1 MASLRDLK
9 SRITSVKNTRKITRA
24 MKMVAASK
32 MNRAVEAA
40 SRATL
45 PGNHQTRFGSV
56 VAAEDDIEHPLYPS
70 RTTTVMCW
78 SFSLHPIVVYV
89 VGLTARSSACSKDDF

>member
-40 SRATL
+40 KASEQQSLEAAQL
-45 PGNHQTRFGSV
+45 PKSSSP
-56 VAAEDDIEHPLYPS
+56 AEQ
-70 RTTTVMCW
+70 V
-78 SFSLHPIVVYV
+78 
-89 VGLTARSSACSKDDF
+89 